1 MRYITGTSGFSL
13 IIDIGDD
20 MDIKLKVNEST
31 VDAFLALPPEGR
43 GPGVLVL
50 HAWWGLNP
58 FFKEVCV
65 NLAEQGFVTLA
76 PDLNNGQVAK
86 TVDEAK
92 VLMEKRDDQ
101 STGDVVMAAKDF
113 LLAHPACK
121 NEKLGVVGFSMGG
134 AWSIILAAYA
144 PEEVAAT
151 VLFYGNGES
160 NFSKIKSK
168 VMGHFSD
175 VDEWEPLEGVQ
186 QLEKA
191 LQIAGVE
198 TTFHY
203 YPGKRHWFVE
213 SNRPEYDPAAAALA
227 WKRTFDFLTANLTG

>member
-1 MRYITGTSGFSL
+1 
-13 IIDIGDD
+13 

-31 VDAFLALPPEGR
+31 VDAVLALPPKGQ

-58 FFKEVCV
+58 FFKEVCN

-76 PDLNNGQVAK
+76 PDLNKRQVAN
-86 TVDEAK
+86 TVEEAK
-92 VLMEKRDDQ
+92 ALMEKRDFEF
-101 STGDVVMAAKDF
+101 TGDTVMAAKDF
-113 LLAHPACK
+113 LLAHPACTK
-121 NEKLGVVGFSMGG
+121 EKLGVVGFSMGG

-144 PEEVAAT
+144 PEQVATT
-151 VLFYGNGES
+151 VLFYGNGEAD
-160 NFSKIKSK
+160 FSKIKSK

-175 VDEWEPLEGVQ
+175 IDEWEPLEGVQ

-191 LQIAGVE
+191 LQAAGVE

-203 YPGKRHWFVE
+203 YPGKKHWFVE
-213 SNRPEYDPAAAALA
+213 TNRPEYDLTSADLA
-227 WKRTFDFLTANLTG
+227 WMRTFDFLKANLSK

>member
-1 MRYITGTSGFSL
+1 
-13 IIDIGDD
+13 

-31 VDAFLALPPEGR
+31 VDAVLALPPEGQ

-58 FFKEVCV
+58 FFKEVCN

-101 STGDVVMAAKDF
+101 STGDIVMAAKDF

-144 PEEVAAT
+144 PEQVAAT
-151 VLFYGNGES
+151 VLFYGNGRGR
-160 NFSKIKSK
+160 FLQDQIQ
-168 VMGHFSD
+168 GD
-175 VDEWEPLEGVQ
+175 G
-186 QLEKA
+186 A
-191 LQIAGVE
+191 LQRRGRVGTSGRGTATGESPAGCRRGNDLSLLS
-198 TTFHY
+198 
-203 YPGKRHWFVE
+203 GKTALVRGN
-213 SNRPEYDPAAAALA
+213 STAPNTIRLPLTLA
-227 WKRTFDFLTANLTG
+227 WKRTFDFLKANLTG